1 MARISPI
8 TQTISFPSGAAQLA
22 GYLARPE
29 GSGPFPGVIVIH
41 EAFGLNEHIKDICRR
56 FANEGYAAL
65 GVDLF
70 YGRNRAVCMFRF
82 FGGMLFN
89 SLEHQ
94 GIHDLKAALTYLAGQ
109 PFVDGARLGAVGY
122 CMGGAFA
129 IGWACSEDR
138 LKAIAPYYGRS
149 PRPLEAVARLCPV
162 VGSYPEN
169 DFTAPEGRKLDEL
182 LDGYHIAHDIKIYPD
197 ARHSFFN
204 DQRPAYHAG
213 AALDSWQRVLA
224 FFKEHV

>member
-1 MARISPI
+1 MPPI
-8 TQTISFPSGAAQLA
+8 IQTISFSSGATQLA
-22 GYLARPE
+22 GYLARPD
-29 GSGPFPGVIVIH
+29 GDGLFPGVIVIH
-41 EAFGLNEHIKDICRR
+41 EAFGLNENIKDICRR

-82 FGGMLFN
+82 MGGMLFN

-94 GIHDLKAALTYLAGQ
+94 GIHDLKAALTYVAGQ

-129 IGWACSEDR
+129 IGWAGSEDR
-138 LKAIAPYYGRS
+138 LMAIAPYYGRS

-182 LDGYHIAHDIKIYPD
+182 LGIML
-197 ARHSFFN
+197 R
-204 DQRPAYHAG
+204 
-213 AALDSWQRVLA
+213 
-224 FFKEHV
+224 